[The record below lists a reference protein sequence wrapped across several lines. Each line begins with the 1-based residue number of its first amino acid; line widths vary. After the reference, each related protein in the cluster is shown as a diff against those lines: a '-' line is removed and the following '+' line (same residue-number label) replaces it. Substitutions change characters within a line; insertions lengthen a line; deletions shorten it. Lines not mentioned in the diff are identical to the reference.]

1 MSCRV
6 MSCRVVSWYNLLP
19 VRLAALAA
27 SSDKESTPISLA
39 RKLSPSSFENMSS
52 GLSNEDDE
60 EIRNKK

>member
-1 MSCRV
+1 M
-6 MSCRVVSWYNLLP
+6 SWYDLLP

-39 RKLSPSSFENMSS
+39 KKVSPSSFENISS
-52 GLSNEDDE
+52 GLSNEEE